1 MYLKYL
7 LQSLIYIL
15 LGGIALGSFA
25 QSASYPKHPTKI
37 IVPFAPGGP
46 TDVQARWAAQQ
57 LNEEFN
63 QAFIVDNK
71 AGAGGVIGVDAVVK
85 SPADGYTLL
94 AGNPGPLTVAPAVK
108 NNLPFKTLQDL
119 VPIFLLA
126 RTASCISVHP
136 SVPTNNVKEFISYA
150 RANPDKLN
158 YGTPGVGTVGH
169 LSLAYFAN
177 LAGVKINHVPYKG
190 TSQYLNDLSANII
203 QIAQIQLSTC
213 IPMLKAGK
221 IRVLGVTSETRSRFL
236 PDVPTIAEQG
246 LTGYQSYN
254 WNGLLAPANTPKT
267 IVNKIHE
274 VLTKKLMQK
283 ENQELFL
290 SQGFEL
296 MYLSPDEY
304 GTFIRLEME
313 KWEKIAK
320 AADIHE

>member
-1 MYLKYL
+1 MNRILTYCLYSCIFL
-7 LQSLIYIL
+7 NSLFV
-15 LGGIALGSFA
+15 FA
-25 QSASYPKHPTKI
+25 QGTSYPQHPTKI

-57 LNEEFN
+57 LNLEFN
-63 QAFIVDNK
+63 QPFIVDNK

-85 SPADGYTLL
+85 SNPDGYTLL

-108 NNLPFKTLQDL
+108 SSMTYKTLQDL
-119 VPIFLLA
+119 APVFLLA

-136 SVPTNNVKEFISYA
+136 SVPTNNVKEFIAYGK
-150 RANPDKLN
+150 ANPNKLN
-158 YGTPGVGTVGH
+158 YGTPGIGTVGH
-169 LSLAYFAN
+169 LSIAYFAN

-190 TSQYLNDLSANII
+190 TSQYLNDLAANII

-236 PDVPTIAEQG
+236 PDIPTISEQG
-246 LTGYQSYN
+246 MPGYQSYN
-254 WNGLLAPANTPKT
+254 WNGILAPINTPKA

-274 VLTKKLMQK
+274 VLTKKLMLK

-296 MYLSPDEY
+296 MNFTPEEY
-304 GTFIRLEME
+304 GNFLKLEID
-313 KWEKIAK
+313 KWDKIAK
-320 AADIHE
+320 SADIHE

>member
-1 MYLKYL
+1 M
-7 LQSLIYIL
+7 
-15 LGGIALGSFA
+15 FA
-25 QSASYPKHPTKI
+25 QGTSYPQHPTKI

-57 LNEEFN
+57 LNLEFN
-63 QAFIVDNK
+63 QPFIVDNK

-85 SPADGYTLL
+85 SNPDGYTLL

-108 NNLPFKTLQDL
+108 SSMPYKTLQDL
-119 VPIFLLA
+119 APVFLLA

-136 SVPTNNVKEFISYA
+136 SVPTNNVKEFIAYGK
-150 RANPDKLN
+150 ANPNKLN
-158 YGTPGVGTVGH
+158 YGTPGIGTVGH
-169 LSLAYFAN
+169 LSIAYFAN

-190 TSQYLNDLSANII
+190 TSQYLNDLAANII

-236 PDVPTIAEQG
+236 PDIPTISEQG
-246 LTGYQSYN
+246 MPGYQSYN
-254 WNGLLAPANTPKT
+254 WNGILAPINTPKA

-274 VLTKKLMQK
+274 VLTKKLMLK

-296 MYLSPDEY
+296 MNFTPEEY
-304 GTFIRLEME
+304 GNFLKLEID
-313 KWEKIAK
+313 KWDKIAK
-320 AADIHE
+320 SADIHE